1 MGAGVALLGGQPVP
15 AHGFGLVLENAPP
28 VGVHDPEIEL
38 RSGGALLSVN
48 EEPSHRCGIVAT
60 VIRCHSFVKCLPRRD
75 RYAEQ
80 HSQQRQGDN
89 AAPNQPVFN
98 ACL

>member
-1 MGAGVALLGGQPVP
+1 MGEVVPLLGGQPVP
-15 AHGFGLVLENAPP
+15 AHSFGIVLRYAQA
-28 VGVHDPEIEL
+28 VVVHIAEDPL
-38 RSGGALLSVN
+38 GLDVALLASLAI
-48 EEPSHRCGIVAT
+48 PLHRF
-60 VIRCHSFVKCLPRRD
+60 SFVKCLPCRD

-80 HSQQRQGDN
+80 RSQQRQGDN